1 MWGTKATRGHLV
13 TICIKFGIKEPQTF
27 CVSRTCVVVKVTVLW
42 LASGPEMLS
51 GQDIVIYEWKEEKM
65 DCKTV
70 EACKLLTPLLVCVE
84 CR

>member
-1 MWGTKATRGHLV
+1 M
-13 TICIKFGIKEPQTF
+13 
-27 CVSRTCVVVKVTVLW
+27 VVKVTVLW